1 MEKWNGSDCLQKKGL
16 KSGRKNRGGLTD
28 KGKAWSER
36 KWSRKG
42 QKSQLGQEKEMEK
55 EEL

>member
-1 MEKWNGSDCLQKKGL
+1 MEKWNGNDFLQIKAEKRKKNQ
-16 KSGRKNRGGLTD
+16 KRFN

-42 QKSQLGQEKEMEK
+42 QKCQLGQEKEMEK